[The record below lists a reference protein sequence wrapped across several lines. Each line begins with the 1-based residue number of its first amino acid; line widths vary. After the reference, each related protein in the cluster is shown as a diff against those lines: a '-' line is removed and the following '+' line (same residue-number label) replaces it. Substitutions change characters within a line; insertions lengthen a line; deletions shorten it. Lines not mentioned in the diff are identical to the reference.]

1 MSPAVFATVVPLV
14 VVAAAGTLIVVHKLR
29 ERRRWANVK
38 ASGGRKSLVL
48 NLFDRS

>member
-1 MSPAVFATVVPLV
+1 MFATVAPLV
-14 VVAAAGTLIVVHKLR
+14 VVAAAGTVIVVHKLR

-48 NLFDRS
+48 NLFDRP